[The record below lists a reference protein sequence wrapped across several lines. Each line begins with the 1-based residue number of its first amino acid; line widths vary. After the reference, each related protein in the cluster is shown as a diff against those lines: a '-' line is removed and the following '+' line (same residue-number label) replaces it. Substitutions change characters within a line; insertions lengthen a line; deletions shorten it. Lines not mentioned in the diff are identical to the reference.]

1 MSKKNSKQ
9 KLKAARKILKFWYN
23 VLLESP
29 LMNDELDRKDYRKAL
44 KTIKDYSSE

>member
-9 KLKAARKILKFWYN
+9 KLKAARKVLKFWYN

-44 KTIKDYSSE
+44 KTLKNCS